1 MAPGQ
6 PALVPALPCPA
17 VCAIRPLHFHSRSD
31 ASYAFLVFD
40 SQGNVQCEQS
50 SLPLEAAISGR
61 DGTIFSAK
69 FGAASCRR
77 IGQSGSPH
85 ALLCLCLCR
94 GQCPIGQCWRRRA
107 RARRRLG
114 LQSVFKCVVCVVH
127 AFWAFRALWVYLVV
141 SCVRSRAVGDRV
153 MQFVIYSFKSD
164 VLQKSRGLSM
174 SWR

>member
-1 MAPGQ
+1 MNGGQ
-6 PALVPALPCPA
+6 QGPLWPRLRSAGDCSGLDLARVGLSACIKSDNGTRPARPCARPALPCGLRNTA
-17 VCAIRPLHFHSRSD
+17 FALSL
-31 ASYAFLVFD
+31 YAFLVFD

-50 SLPLEAAISGR
+50 SLPLEAAKSGR
-61 DGTIFSAK
+61 DGTIFRAK

-127 AFWAFRALWVYLVV
+127 AFWAFRAL
-141 SCVRSRAVGDRV
+141 C
-153 MQFVIYSFKSD
+153 
-164 VLQKSRGLSM
+164 GLTCSELC
-174 SWR
+174 RK